1 MSDRDIAAEKT
12 ALAAHLY
19 ITFRRK
25 LNRVIDVE
33 WLVRN
38 EEYAREIIATARK
51 PGMEELAAYINRLE
65 ELIFGKPVAVTKEPE
80 PHFEE
85 EPELEDEVT
94 NTDVKQYIGALR

>member
-12 ALAAHLY
+12 ALSAHLY

-38 EEYAREIIATARK
+38 EEYAREIIAMARK

-65 ELIFGKPVAVTKEPE
+65 ELVFGKPEIVPEEPALQ
-80 PHFEE
+80 FEE
-85 EPELEDEVT
+85 EVELEDDGAEI
-94 NTDVKQYIGALR
+94 DVKQYIGTLR